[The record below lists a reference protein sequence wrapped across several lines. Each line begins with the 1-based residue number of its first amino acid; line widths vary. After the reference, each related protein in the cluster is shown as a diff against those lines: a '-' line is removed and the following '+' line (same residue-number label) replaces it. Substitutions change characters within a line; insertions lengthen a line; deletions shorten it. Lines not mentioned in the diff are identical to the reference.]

1 MIQVAGYTHESRI
14 GPFLIRSDGPEG
26 WSLWHDHE
34 CLGRRYG
41 NAQQAL
47 DDLCGGHCDWPGT
60 TDPSTL
66 GLPDE
71 VGDWTPLAPQR
82 R

>member
-1 MIQVAGYTHESRI
+1 MQGVRRATIKRTVR
-14 GPFLIRSDGPEG
+14 RM
-26 WSLWHDHE
+26 SLWHDHE